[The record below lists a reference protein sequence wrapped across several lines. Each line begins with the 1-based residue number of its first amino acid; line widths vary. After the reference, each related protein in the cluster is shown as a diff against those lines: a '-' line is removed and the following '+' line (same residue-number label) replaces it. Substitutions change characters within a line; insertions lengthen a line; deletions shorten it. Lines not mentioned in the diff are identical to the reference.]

1 MKSLAC
7 VAVLAGLLV
16 ACGGGSSTSVA
27 LQPKDPSAKGL
38 YLQVS
43 GSPEAATTVARMLV
57 QGSNGGLVRV
67 AALQGKRDCSQT
79 IEIVTYPLTVPSL
92 RDLGGQKVTLAFY
105 GEGQAVPVACDGLST
120 EFPDGLQ
127 LVGGNRRIYVM
138 PSSAMEPTLHCPKPG
153 VGCLG
158 SGRDGLV
165 TRLTGAKG
173 RARLDIVVF
182 ATPPQAAVECGEGGT
197 FVKRVIG
204 LPGETVREDAKGFIW
219 IRGSGSKVWVKL
231 NEPYISEGARAR
243 DASHYDQHWNV
254 PDGEY
259 FMVGDNRGESCDSRQ
274 WGSVPAGNIIGPIVQ
289 IIRGGAVLRPAGVP
303 R

>member
-1 MKSLAC
+1 M
-7 VAVLAGLLV
+7 
-16 ACGGGSSTSVA
+16 
-27 LQPKDPSAKGL
+27 
-38 YLQVS
+38 S

-67 AALQGKRDCSQT
+67 SALQGKRDCSQT
-79 IEIVTYPLTVPSL
+79 IEIVTYPLTVPNL

-105 GEGQAVPVACDGLST
+105 GEGQAVPVACDGLSA

-127 LVGGNRRIYVM
+127 LIGGNRRIYVM

-165 TRLTGAKG
+165 TRLTGAE
-173 RARLDIVVF
+173 RLARLAIVVF
-182 ATPPQAAVECGEGGT
+182 TAPKQAAVGCGEGGT

-204 LPGETVREDAKGFIW
+204 LPGETVKEGAKGFIW
-219 IRGSGSKVWVKL
+219 IRGPGSKVWVKL
-231 NEPYISEGARAR
+231 NEPYVSARAR
-243 DASHYDQHWNV
+243 ELDTGHYNQDWNV

-259 FMVGDNRGESCDSRQ
+259 FMVGDNRSASCDSRV
-274 WGSVPAGNIIGPIVQ
+274 WGSVPAGNMIGPIVQ
-289 IIRGGAVLRPAGVP
+289 IVRGGAVLRPAGIP
-303 R
+303 GGADS